1 MRPSSA
7 KNSQLHNPQFP
18 LTFGRQHTQ
27 EPIMDN
33 LTFGDIFKIFPRLPS
48 VKTPEVNRK
57 IIVPSGITPLKNA
70 DQFRVIYKEG
80 KQLLRTKPW
89 VNGEFVDV
97 RNDQFP
103 LERLSIRDDDPS
115 VEELLARVQVLFH

>member
-1 MRPSSA
+1 
-7 KNSQLHNPQFP
+7 
-18 LTFGRQHTQ
+18 
-27 EPIMDN
+27 MDN

-80 KQLLRTKPW
+80 KQLLRTKPR

-103 LERLSIRDDDPS
+103 LERHSIRDDDPS

>member
-1 MRPSSA
+1 
-7 KNSQLHNPQFP
+7 
-18 LTFGRQHTQ
+18 
-27 EPIMDN
+27 MDN

-80 KQLLRTKPW
+80 KHHLLFYGEGTK
-89 VNGEFVDV
+89 E
-97 RNDQFP
+97 
-103 LERLSIRDDDPS
+103 ESIHQTLIS
-115 VEELLARVQVLFH
+115 YVFGFGMKHF

>member
-1 MRPSSA
+1 
-7 KNSQLHNPQFP
+7 
-18 LTFGRQHTQ
+18 
-27 EPIMDN
+27 MDN

-80 KQLLRTKPW
+80 KQL
-89 VNGEFVDV
+89 
-97 RNDQFP
+97 Q
-103 LERLSIRDDDPS
+103 S
-115 VEELLARVQVLFH
+115 LLAIGNDSDSEPENQSLLAIGKRMYMVHEYKNEKEENAKEMEKHF

>member
-1 MRPSSA
+1 
-7 KNSQLHNPQFP
+7 
-18 LTFGRQHTQ
+18 
-27 EPIMDN
+27 MDN

-80 KQLLRTKPW
+80 KQLPYLTFISTAGAL
-89 VNGEFVDV
+89 VGLDF
-97 RNDQFP
+97 
-103 LERLSIRDDDPS
+103 
-115 VEELLARVQVLFH
+115 

>member
-1 MRPSSA
+1 MAERT
-7 KNSQLHNPQFP
+7 HNEN
-18 LTFGRQHTQ
+18 L
-27 EPIMDN
+27 IDN

>member
-1 MRPSSA
+1 
-7 KNSQLHNPQFP
+7 
-18 LTFGRQHTQ
+18 
-27 EPIMDN
+27 MDN

-103 LERLSIRDDDPS
+103 LERLSITFILSLNSAINKLYHERHF
-115 VEELLARVQVLFH
+115 EKN